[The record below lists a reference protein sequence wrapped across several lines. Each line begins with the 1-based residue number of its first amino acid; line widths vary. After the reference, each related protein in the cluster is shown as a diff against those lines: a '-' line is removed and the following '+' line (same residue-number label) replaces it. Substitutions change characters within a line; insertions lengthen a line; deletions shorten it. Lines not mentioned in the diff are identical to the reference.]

1 VFDTVK
7 PILIAGGLNC
17 DNVEDAIRL
26 FLPYGVDVSSG
37 VESSDG
43 DKDLNLIK
51 EFIKK
56 AKNENK

>member
-1 VFDTVK
+1 
-7 PILIAGGLNC
+7 
-17 DNVEDAIRL
+17 
-26 FLPYGVDVSSG
+26 

-43 DKDLNLIK
+43 NKDLNLIK

>member
-1 VFDTVK
+1 MV
-7 PILIAGGLNC
+7 N
-17 DNVEDAIRL
+17 
-26 FLPYGVDVSSG
+26 VSSG

-43 DKDLNLIK
+43 NKDLNLIK